1 MYILYSISINL
12 HMEMTYGVVTS
23 DGGVL
28 YGLDTWCSFNFI
40 KNERN
45 EKKVAIQ
52 ALGCCH
58 GYFSYLLNL

>member
-1 MYILYSISINL
+1 
-12 HMEMTYGVVTS
+12 MEMTYGVVTS